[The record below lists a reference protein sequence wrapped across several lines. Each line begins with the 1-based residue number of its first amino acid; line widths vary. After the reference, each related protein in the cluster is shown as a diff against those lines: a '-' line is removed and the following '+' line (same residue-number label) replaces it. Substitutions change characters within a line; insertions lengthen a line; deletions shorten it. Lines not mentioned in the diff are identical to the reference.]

1 MQVVIGTDKDG
12 MNLKETLKAFLT
24 EEGHEVIDVTEEPAE
39 DFVESTNAIIEA
51 LEANEKAV
59 GVAIDRFGVGSF
71 MAGSK
76 HKNMVAAE
84 LSDERTAYMTR
95 RHNNARLITMG
106 QDIVGVELAKNI
118 VREFTST
125 DYDGGR
131 HQVRV
136 DMLNEML

>member
-1 MQVVIGTDKDG
+1 MKVVIGADKDG
-12 MNLKETLKAFLT
+12 MTLKDTLKTFLT
-24 EEGHEVIDVTEEPAE
+24 EEGHEVIDVSEQPAE
-39 DFVESTNAIIEA
+39 DFVESTNAIIQA
-51 LEANEKAV
+51 LEENLDAV

>member
-1 MQVVIGTDKDG
+1 MQVVIGADKDG
-12 MNLKETLKAFLT
+12 MTLKETLTAFLI
-24 EEGHEVIDVTEEPAE
+24 EEGHEVIDVSEEPAS
-39 DFVESTNAIIEA
+39 DFVESTNAIIQA
-51 LEANEKAV
+51 LTENEKAV
-59 GVAIDRFGVGSF
+59 GIALDRFGVGSF

-136 DMLNEML
+136 DMLNEMM